1 MDDTPCSM
9 TARFAEVLA
18 PRRRRAT
25 AEVKEAA
32 MAVAVE
38 RPKAKAVAVDEYATT
53 MPTRTPSKFLL

>member
-1 MDDTPCSM
+1 MHVFTACCMDETPCSM
-9 TARFAEVLA
+9 TARFAKVLA

-38 RPKAKAVAVDEYATT
+38 RPKAKAVAVDEYATG
-53 MPTRTPSKFLL
+53 

>member
-38 RPKAKAVAVDEYATT
+38 RPKAKAVAVDEYATG
-53 MPTRTPSKFLL
+53 

>member
-1 MDDTPCSM
+1 MDETPCSM
-9 TARFAEVLA
+9 TARFAKVLA

-38 RPKAKAVAVDEYATT
+38 RPKAKAVAVDEYATG
-53 MPTRTPSKFLL
+53 